1 MGARQ
6 RAVHGDNAEGG
17 LDSHMALN
25 ALESVS
31 DDLDTMTADERRQFV
46 AVVERMAA
54 TEDPA
59 NGRMDPG
66 DAEKRGSGD
75 RAVEPRNATLV
86 RTARGEPRAQ
96 VVDDGAPSAGEV
108 HRAEQLDERAVPA
121 HVVERGDAVVAA
133 PDVGE

>member
-6 RAVHGDNAEGG
+6 RAVHGDNADGG

-59 NGRMDPG
+59 TAAWIREM
-66 DAEKRGSGD
+66 
-75 RAVEPRNATLV
+75 PRNAGLEI
-86 RTARGEPRAQ
+86 EP
-96 VVDDGAPSAGEV
+96 
-108 HRAEQLDERAVPA
+108 
-121 HVVERGDAVVAA
+121 
-133 PDVGE
+133 